1 MKLYRIFT
9 AAIVIV
15 LLVGSVSLPA
25 AAGQGNATGKIEP
38 LVLEEITTNGQ
49 TDYFIWMAE
58 KADLSPADQLH
69 TKLEKGQFVYNT
81 LRETAERS
89 QRDLRRYL
97 DGQGIQYEA
106 FYIANKVLVRGG
118 GQVLLNTLV
127 ARPDVAQITA
137 NHQFQLQ
144 EPFKDA
150 NVSNTPL
157 GIETNVTFIKAPQAW
172 ALGYSGQGTV
182 IAGNDT
188 GLDEAHP
195 AIARHYRGCLNP
207 PTCSSWDHNYNWW
220 DATGTYPTN
229 PFDGHGHG
237 THTTGTMVG
246 DDGGSNQIGVAPGAQ
261 TVHCKNM
268 TNSGSGSDAT
278 FTTCFQWDLAPWNLS
293 GTNPDPAK
301 APDAINNSWGY
312 GGGGQNQFRDEI
324 QALHAAG
331 ILVEVSAGNEGS
343 SCSSLRSPGDYWE
356 VLTTGSV
363 NHASALPGSMTSFSS
378 RGPSDLDGN
387 YFPDITAPGEGIR
400 SSLPNNTYASWSGTS
415 MAGPHATALIGL
427 MWSACPSLQGQVYA
441 TIDIIHQTA
450 VPVNY
455 TGACGGNYVTG
466 PNNDWGYGTID
477 ALAAVQAAVAQCGGG
492 GSGTLQGTVTDSAT
506 GLPIAGAA
514 ISAVGTGGTYN
525 ATTDA
530 NGFYQITLPAG
541 SYDVSATK
549 TGYTSQT
556 ATGVAVTAGATT
568 VQDFALD
575 PVQTNTLHVNAITLS
590 YTIKGK
596 RITVQSTV
604 SILDQN
610 GSPVS
615 SAAVSG
621 EWTLP
626 NNTITAQSATTNTSG
641 VATFRLISKLRG
653 VYEICVTNV
662 VKAGYVYDPAQNVE
676 TCDTIIVP

>member
-1 MKLYRIFT
+1 MKLHRLFT

-15 LLVGSVSLPA
+15 LLVGTASLPA

-58 KADLSPADQLH
+58 KADLSHADQLH
-69 TKLEKGQFVYNT
+69 TRLEKGQFVYNT
-81 LRETAERS
+81 LRETAERT

-106 FYIANKVLVRGG
+106 FYIANKILVRGG
-118 GQVLLNTLV
+118 GQALLNTLV

-144 EPFKDA
+144 EPFTNPNVEGAPLAVGA
-150 NVSNTPL
+150 N
-157 GIETNVTFIKAPQAW
+157 ITFIKAPQAW

-182 IAGNDT
+182 MAGNDT
-188 GLDEAHP
+188 GLDETHP

-229 PFDGHGHG
+229 PYDGHGHG

-246 DDGGSNQIGVAPGAQ
+246 DDGGTNQIGVAPGAQ

-268 TNSGSGSDAT
+268 TDGGSGSDAT

-363 NHASALPGSMTSFSS
+363 NHAAAFPGTMTGFSS

-387 YFPDITAPGEGIR
+387 YFPDITAPGENIR
-400 SSLPNNTYASWSGTS
+400 SSLPGNTYANWSGTS

-450 VPVNY
+450 APVNY

-492 GSGTLQGTVTDSAT
+492 TTGTLQGTVTDSAT
-506 GLPIAGAA
+506 GLPISGATV
-514 ISAVGTGGTYN
+514 SAVGAGSYN
-525 ATTDA
+525 TTTDA
-530 NGFYQITLPAG
+530 SGFYQLTVLEGNYSVTA
-541 SYDVSATK
+541 SK

-556 ATGVAVTAGATT
+556 ASGVVVLVGATT

-575 PVQTNTLHVNAITLS
+575 PVAQSSVHVNAITLS

-596 RITVQSTV
+596 RITVQATVNIRDQGNQLVPSATV
-604 SILDQN
+604 S
-610 GSPVS
+610 S
-615 SAAVSG
+615 

-626 NNTITAQSATTNTSG
+626 NGSFVAQTATTDTSG
-641 VATFRLISKLRG
+641 NATFRYISKLRG
-653 VYEICVTNV
+653 TYEFCVTNV
-662 VKAGYVYDPAQNVE
+662 VKAGYLYDPAQNIE
-676 TCDTIIVP
+676 TCDTITVP